1 MSASANLCTRDSVKT
16 HLGLSGSTY
25 DNVIDALIPAASE
38 AIENTCGRRFAQASY
53 TDYRDGDGLD
63 RIVLRRRPV
72 TEVAGVWDDPARTF
86 GDATK
91 LDADEYVLDAERG
104 IVLLRAGTFSEGVRN
119 VKVSYTAGAA
129 AVPDDVAQACRM
141 LVAAWFHAAREGGD
155 GLDARTAGETA
166 LRFSAEPMPAPVAR
180 IIERYR
186 EHTV

>member
-25 DNVIDALIPAASE
+25 DNVLDALIPAASE
-38 AIENTCGRRFAQASY
+38 AIENACGRRFAQAAY
-53 TDYRDGDGLD
+53 TEYRDGEGLD
-63 RIVLRRRPV
+63 RVVLRRRPV
-72 TEVAGVWDDPARTF
+72 TEIAGVWDDPSRTF

-91 LDADEYVLDAERG
+91 LDADEFVLDGERG
-104 IVLLRAGTFSEGVRN
+104 IVRLRAGTFSEGVRN

-129 AVPDDVAQACRM
+129 TVPDDVAQACRM
-141 LVAAWFHAAREGGD
+141 LIAAWFHAGREGGD

-166 LRFSAEPMPAPVAR
+166 LRFSDEPMAPPVAG
-180 IIERYR
+180 ILERYR